1 MQHGLPEVIS
11 MSHVACLHA
20 CYEKIQFF
28 LRLGIEVHQLL
39 NKWAEQENAVWVMR
53 NTKKQRMKR

>member
-20 CYEKIQFF
+20 CYEKFHF
-28 LRLGIEVHQLL
+28 VLRLGIEVRWLL
-39 NKWAEQENAVWVMR
+39 NKWAEQENAVRVMR